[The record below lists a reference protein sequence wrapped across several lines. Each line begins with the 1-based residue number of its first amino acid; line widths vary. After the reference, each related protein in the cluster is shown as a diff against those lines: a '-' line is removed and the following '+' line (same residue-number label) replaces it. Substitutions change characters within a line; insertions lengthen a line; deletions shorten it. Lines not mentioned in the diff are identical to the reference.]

1 MEILSIEA
9 MALHRPSTVI
19 QPTVA
24 VVQLLLNMET
34 LSIEATALR
43 LLLTAIRPTEVMAHL
58 LRDMETLSIE
68 ATALLRQ
75 TMEILDTT
83 VDKFQVF

>member
-1 MEILSIEA
+1 
-9 MALHRPSTVI
+9 MALHRPSTGI
-19 QPTVA
+19 QPTVLQPMVA
-24 VVQLLLNMET
+24 AVQLLLNMET

-43 LLLTAIRPTEVMAHL
+43 LLLTAIRPTVVMAHL

-75 TMEILDTT
+75 TMEILGTT